1 MAEDLDQ
8 EAEAWV
14 RVVYGSTLKKDLVGP
29 WFVTHWD
36 ADEADKAD
44 LAWTVSRDPDYTGWE
59 TDCAQPRYGLS
70 YSDAKELADGANLL
84 YVMRRVVAC

>member
-1 MAEDLDQ
+1 MAGVSDSDYDALVKE
-8 EAEAWV
+8 
-14 RVVYGSTLKKDLVGP
+14 VYEQTLKLERVGP

-44 LAWTVSRDPDYTGWE
+44 LSWTVSRNPDYTGWE